1 MLTEIPTR
9 EAVPVMPAAPVSP
22 DPETDKQFAEI
33 AKNFTVIDLSTARM
47 PDRNRITV
55 MLDLP
60 YLKRFG
66 REPTRELVYGCN
78 FKVAVGDLVSC
89 PPTPHKSTWTTG
101 IVVALNG
108 NGYRG
113 RVKNVRKIKP
123 VPSPESENTPS

>member
-1 MLTEIPTR
+1 MLTEIRTT
-9 EAVPVMPAAPVSP
+9 EAAPEL
-22 DPETDKQFAEI
+22 DTDSQFSEI
-33 AKNFTVIDLSTARM
+33 AKNFTVIDLSAARM

-60 YLKRFG
+60 HLKKFG

-89 PPTPHKSTWTTG
+89 PPTPHKSSWTTG
-101 IVVALNG
+101 MVVALNG

-113 RVKNVRKIKP
+113 PVKYVRKIDTP
-123 VPSPESENTPS
+123 DTESSAQP